1 MAIRQTDQVPHM
13 RRYFRR
19 REPQTIVAFN
29 DFDALQ
35 VAHVEESTA
44 ERFDVALPVT
54 ASGITAHISV
64 IAGLTADGAPDV
76 LVSGR
81 VYLYGPAV
89 VDGGAQARMELGKQV
104 DGLRRIREA
113 LDASEA
119 HLKTLEGEWH
129 RAVLANDAESV
140 ARVTLTQRTT
150 REAAKAYRRSLEW
163 MGAEVGSAPPQRADE

>member
-1 MAIRQTDQVPHM
+1 M

-19 REPQTIVAFN
+19 REPQTIAAFN

-35 VAHVEESTA
+35 VAHVKESTA
-44 ERFDVALPVT
+44 ERLDVVLPIT
-54 ASGITAHISV
+54 ASGIEAHVSV
-64 IAGLTADGAPDV
+64 IAGLTADGEPDV

-81 VYLYGPAV
+81 VYLYGPANI
-89 VDGGAQARMELGKQV
+89 DGGAQARMELGKQV

-119 HLKTLEGEWH
+119 HLKTLDGEWH
-129 RAVLANDAESV
+129 RAVVADDAESL
-140 ARVTLTQRTT
+140 ARITLAQRTT

-163 MGAEVGSAPPQRADE
+163 MGVEVTPKAEAPGPEVVR